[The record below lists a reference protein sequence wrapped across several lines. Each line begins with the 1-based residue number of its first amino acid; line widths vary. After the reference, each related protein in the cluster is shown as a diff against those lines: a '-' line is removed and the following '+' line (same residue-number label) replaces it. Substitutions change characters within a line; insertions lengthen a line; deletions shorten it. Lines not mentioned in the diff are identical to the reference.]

1 MKTYDKIFRALGNPK
16 RFAIVVYLLKQQE
29 AKVEDIAVAIKLS
42 ATSTSKH
49 LVLLDK
55 LDILVFRRESRYIFY
70 RLNIGEHSFL
80 DALLKLLK

>member
-16 RFAIVVYLLKQQE
+16 RFGIILYLLKKHE
-29 AKVEDIAVAIKLS
+29 ATVEEIAGAIKLS
-42 ATSTSKH
+42 HTSTSKH

-55 LDILVFRRESRYIFY
+55 LDVVVFRRESRYIFY
-70 RLNIGEHSFL
+70 RLNIGEHHFL